1 MIFCNTL
8 LYSSS
13 PFLSP
18 LPSIRSK
25 PSRFSKRVLTVQV
38 QFQSMD
44 QNDLLLRQKFME
56 FPYVSPTRRELMVD
70 LMSTLE
76 DRLHSQLLPC
86 TLPTDVRNFKNPNG
100 SAEASL
106 HIRSGEK
113 SSPVQLRFLCFR
125 VLDLDVNHDQVKEQN
140 LNVLC
145 MLVLKFQLHD
155 LDRTRVQFCNELK
168 HVIMSL
174 FFNIIF
180 LYKKKIMSFFFSLCL
195 FFFLD

>member
-113 SSPVQLRFLCFR
+113 SSPVQLCFS
-125 VLDLDVNHDQVKEQN
+125 VLGFQIW
-140 LNVLC
+140 VLIMIRLRNRILMRSACWFQSFSC
-145 MLVLKFQLHD
+145 MIQTEPEF
-155 LDRTRVQFCNELK
+155 
-168 HVIMSL
+168 
-174 FFNIIF
+174 
-180 LYKKKIMSFFFSLCL
+180 SFVMN
-195 FFFLD
+195 

>member
-1 MIFCNTL
+1 MIFCNT

-18 LPSIRSK
+18 VPPIRSK
-25 PSRFSKRVLTVQV
+25 PSRFSNRLTVQA
-38 QFQSMD
+38 QFQSMEN

-86 TLPTDVRNFKNPNG
+86 TLPPDVRNFKNPNG

-106 HIRSGEK
+106 HIRSGEQ
-113 SSPVQLRFLCFR
+113 SSPVWFLCFR
-125 VLDLDVNHDQVKEQN
+125 VLDLDVNHD
-140 LNVLC
+140 
-145 MLVLKFQLHD
+145 
-155 LDRTRVQFCNELK
+155 
-168 HVIMSL
+168 
-174 FFNIIF
+174 
-180 LYKKKIMSFFFSLCL
+180 
-195 FFFLD
+195 